1 MNRIDCLIKGLTI
14 LRSYG
19 NDHQVTH
26 IDGYLLAGPQDHSRV
41 TNFDTETLNDLGWHT
56 TINGWAFQL

>member
-19 NDHQVTH
+19 NDHQVTYM
-26 IDGYLLAGPQDHSRV
+26 DGYLFAGPEDHSRI
-41 TNFDTETLNDLGWHT
+41 TDSHAKELNDLGWHT
-56 TINGWAFQL
+56 TIFGWAFNL